1 MAWQSF
7 KRPSRKTF
15 GIRWAVFRPRSEP
28 APPSPSP
35 LPEPVLVPASAP
47 EFFQKVTRC
56 ELWVKRHANWPRS
69 LMGCIKRG
77 ADGGEAATARSR
89 SWAKIPNE
97 KPTGKNCRT
106 FLFLFFS
113 LFFWLFLLPRPAR
126 HLFSICAVRIWCL
139 PLPLPRPL
147 VLQRAE

>member
-28 APPSPSP
+28 ASPSPSP

-77 ADGGEAATARSR
+77 ARGGEAATARSR
-89 SWAKIPNE
+89 SCAKIPNE

-106 FLFLFFS
+106 FLFLFFFHY
-113 LFFWLFLLPRPAR
+113 FFDYSFCLGLRV
-126 HLFSICAVRIWCL
+126 ICFQF
-139 PLPLPRPL
+139 
-147 VLQRAE
+147 VLCAFDVCHCHCHAH